1 MVCGSTGGVT
11 PKGGHRMS
19 LIQMVV
25 TLIIVGFLM
34 WLVNLFIPMQST
46 IKGVLNGLVAIL
58 VVIWLVN
65 VFGLMHYITRF
76 HVGH

>member
-1 MVCGSTGGVT
+1 M
-11 PKGGHRMS
+11 P
-19 LIQMVV
+19 LIQMVI

-34 WLVNLFIPMQST
+34 WLVNRLIPMQST
-46 IKGVLNGLVAIL
+46 IKGILNGLVTIL

-76 HVGH
+76 QVRH